1 MPYSK
6 EEFRKPDND
15 GKRAGKNVFYRPMT
29 FFLIIVAIIFVMGV
43 FFEISVINVEGNE
56 IYSAQEI
63 INASGIHTGDNLF
76 FINRIGAGSRVVVEL
91 PYVESVS
98 ITRSLPNAITVK
110 VNESHA
116 VAYISVGQELW
127 TVSRSGKLLGAVK
140 EAEPS
145 RYPFIKGLALDNG
158 GHLTHGAPVSFS
170 GKYYKA
176 VNYHLDPKTERLD
189 YDAILVLAKKVK
201 PKVIVAGYS
210 AYPRKINFK
219 KFREICNKVGAYL
232 MVDMAHIAGLIA
244 AGEHPSPFPYA
255 DVVTSTTHKTLRG
268 PRSGIILTNNPE
280 IAKKVDK
287 AIFPGLQGGPLMHI
301 IAAKAVAFKMANTAE
316 FRHYIKDVIK
326 NSKAL
331 AQGLKVGGLRLV
343 TGGTDNHLCL
353 ADVSVAGVTG
363 KDVENACAK
372 ANITINKN
380 TIPGDKQSPFVT
392 SGIRV
397 GTPAVTSRDFTEAN
411 CFDVGKGIAR
421 IAFNIKDKGTIEDV
435 KHSMEII
442 LNAHP
447 LYV

>member
-158 GHLTHGAPVSFS
+158 AVGDFLTVP
-170 GKYYKA
+170 
-176 VNYHLDPKTERLD
+176 PEQQPTLD
-189 YDAILVLAKKVK
+189 YLLEILYQIQARGLTDKVSEIDLSAPDDPVLEYESRFVVHFGAKDDTEYKFGKMLSAVSQLTSEDSGTMDLSDADKV
-201 PKVIVAGYS
+201 
-210 AYPRKINFK
+210 NF
-219 KFREICNKVGAYL
+219 RPN
-232 MVDMAHIAGLIA
+232 
-244 AGEHPSPFPYA
+244 
-255 DVVTSTTHKTLRG
+255 
-268 PRSGIILTNNPE
+268 
-280 IAKKVDK
+280 
-287 AIFPGLQGGPLMHI
+287 
-301 IAAKAVAFKMANTAE
+301 
-316 FRHYIKDVIK
+316 
-326 NSKAL
+326 
-331 AQGLKVGGLRLV
+331 
-343 TGGTDNHLCL
+343 
-353 ADVSVAGVTG
+353 
-363 KDVENACAK
+363 
-372 ANITINKN
+372 
-380 TIPGDKQSPFVT
+380 
-392 SGIRV
+392 
-397 GTPAVTSRDFTEAN
+397 
-411 CFDVGKGIAR
+411 
-421 IAFNIKDKGTIEDV
+421 
-435 KHSMEII
+435 
-442 LNAHP
+442 
-447 LYV
+447 

>member
-1 MPYSK
+1 MKIARNLEENLYNLQAQDPQISRLMF
-6 EEFRKPDND
+6 EEF
-15 GKRAGKNVFYRPMT
+15 KRQRDHVELIASENFTYRGA
-29 FFLIIVAIIFVMGV
+29 LEV
-43 FFEISVINVEGNE
+43 
-56 IYSAQEI
+56 
-63 INASGIHTGDNLF
+63 
-76 FINRIGAGSRVVVEL
+76 AGSILTNKYAEGYPGHRYYGGCEVVDKIEELAIKRVCKLFNCKFANVQ
-91 PYVESVS
+91 PHSGSSANIAAY
-98 ITRSLPNAITVK
+98 
-110 VNESHA
+110 HA
-116 VAYISVGQELW
+116 LCNIGD
-127 TVSRSGKLLGAVK
+127 T
-140 EAEPS
+140 
-145 RYPFIKGLALDNG
+145 IMGLSLDNG

-176 VNYHLDPKTERLD
+176 VNYHLDSKTERLD
-189 YDAILVLAKKVK
+189 YDAILALAKKAK

-316 FRHYIKDVIK
+316 FKRYIKDVIV

-363 KDVENACAK
+363 KDVESACAK